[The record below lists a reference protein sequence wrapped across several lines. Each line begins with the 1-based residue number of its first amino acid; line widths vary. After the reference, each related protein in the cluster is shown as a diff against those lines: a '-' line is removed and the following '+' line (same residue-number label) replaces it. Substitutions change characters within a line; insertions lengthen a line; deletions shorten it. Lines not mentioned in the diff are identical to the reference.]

1 LLPHVTPKELPTKN
15 QEVELAKA
23 LTVKAL
29 ENIKPCEAR
38 KEIPDGLVRGLFFIM
53 QPSGK
58 ASWAV
63 RYRATG
69 QPRKLTLGTYPAI
82 DLKAAR
88 DLGAEALVK
97 VARGDDPAAE
107 KQAAKIAERVPAN
120 HDLVEKVAEQFIV
133 RHIRATMRPSWARE
147 AERMVR
153 KEIIGA
159 WKGRKLC
166 EIRKADIHALL
177 DSIVDRP
184 APIVANRTLAT
195 FRRMCSWARQ
205 RGMIETSPCADVE
218 PPAPEKSRD
227 RVLSGEE
234 LRIVWQASE
243 ALGWPFGAL
252 VQLLIL
258 TGQRLAEV
266 AEMRWSEID
275 FTSKTWT
282 LPKER
287 CKNGQAHQI
296 PLSPQALA
304 ILESLPHIVGERDF
318 VFTTNGKTAVSGFSK
333 ARARLGAA
341 LPDAPHW
348 TFHDLRR
355 TAATG
360 MAALGVN
367 IPVIERVLNHVSGSF
382 AGIVGVYQRH
392 GFDDEKRRA
401 LDAWAAHVERLLS
414 GKPDGKVIAFA
425 SNKR

>member
-1 LLPHVTPKELPTKN
+1 
-15 QEVELAKA
+15 LAKA

-29 ENIKPCEAR
+29 ENIKPGAAR
-38 KEIPDGLVRGLFFIM
+38 KEVPDGLMRGLFFIM

-63 RYRATG
+63 RYRATS

-88 DLGAEALVK
+88 DLAGEALVK

-107 KQAAKIAERVPAN
+107 KQAAKAAGRVPTD

-153 KEIIGA
+153 KEIIGS
-159 WKGRKLC
+159 WKGRKLS
-166 EIRKADIHALL
+166 EIRKADIHSLL
-177 DSIVDRP
+177 DAIVDRP

-195 FRRMCSWARQ
+195 LRRMCSWARQ
-205 RGMIETSPCADVE
+205 RGLIETSPCADVE
-218 PPAPEKSRD
+218 PPAPEQSRD
-227 RVLSGEE
+227 RVLSDDE
-234 LRIVWQASE
+234 LRTVWQASE
-243 ALGWPFGAL
+243 ALGWPFGPL

-266 AEMRWSEID
+266 AELHWGEID
-275 FTSKTWT
+275 FAGKMWT

-287 CKNGQAHQI
+287 CKNGQAHQV

-304 ILESLPHIVGERDF
+304 ILEGLPRIAGESDF
-318 VFTTNGKTAVSGFSK
+318 VFTTNGKTTVSGFSK

-367 IPVIERVLNHVSGSF
+367 IPVIEKVLNHVSGSF

-392 GFDDEKRRA
+392 GFGDERRRA
-401 LDAWAAHVERLLS
+401 LDSWGAHIDRLVAGELGHNVVAIKAALATS
-414 GKPDGKVIAFA
+414 K
-425 SNKR
+425 N